1 MRTRLPAAAIAL
13 GVIAALLCGCGLGA
27 GPAPG
32 GVRLTVTREFGSRQ
46 VKPRDGLHVRGQET
60 IMSLLMRNFTVG
72 TRYGGGF
79 VESIDGHS
87 GGSAG
92 GEPIDWFYYVN
103 GVEAAQG
110 AAQTTVHRGDVIWWD
125 LHDWSQAQ
133 EVPAVVGSFPEP
145 FLHGVEGKR
154 LPVRLECA
162 QIQGAACR
170 AVEKRLSAIGVPAA
184 IAPLG
189 PAGEVPDTLRVLVG
203 PWSAVRRA
211 PAAQQL
217 EQGPGVS
224 GVYARPQAAG
234 ASLQLLDQ
242 RGRAAR
248 TLGAGAGLIAAT
260 RYSGEQPVWVVSGTD
275 GSGVQRAAKAFDRS
289 ALADRFAVALEP
301 AGAVIPLPVRSG

>member
-1 MRTRLPAAAIAL
+1 MRRRLAPAASAL
-13 GVIAALLCGCGLGA
+13 GAVVALLCGCGLGA

-32 GVRLTVTREFGSRQ
+32 GVHLIVTREFGSRQ
-46 VKPRDGLHVRGQET
+46 LSPRGGLHVRGQET
-60 IMSLLMRNFTVG
+60 VMSLLMRNFTVG

-103 GVEAAQG
+103 GVEAARG
-110 AAQTTVHRGDVIWWD
+110 AAQTTVNPGDVIWWD

-133 EVPAVVGSFPEP
+133 EVSAVVGSFPEP

-162 QIQGAACR
+162 QIEGGACHT
-170 AVEKRLSAIGVPAA
+170 VETRLNALGVPAA

-211 PAAQQL
+211 PAAHQL

-224 GVYARPQAAG
+224 GVYVKPQAAG

-260 RYSGEQPVWVVSGTD
+260 RYSGEEPVWVVSGTD
-275 GSGVQRAAKAFDRS
+275 GSGVQRAAQAFDRS
-289 ALADRFAVALEP
+289 SLADRFAVALEP
-301 AGAVIPLPVRSG
+301 SGAVIALPLRSG